1 MGQIRVVLIFN
12 EDNERQKEIG
22 EYLKSQKR
30 CKTALI
36 TELIYAWLHKE
47 NGAVSSYNNANIS
60 VEELKQQLLQDK
72 GFLQQIRES
81 VNIEV
86 DSEEI
91 QQEEKEDDLAIDI
104 QELLFLLNS
113 DKGEEWVIGN
123 FKLKLMKYYR
133 SIEAWKEATDKLE

>member
-36 TELIYAWLHKE
+36 TELVYAWLYKE
-47 NGAVSSYNNANIS
+47 NGAVSSYNNVNVS

-81 VNIEV
+81 ANIKEA
-86 DSEEI
+86 SEEI
-91 QQEEKEDDLAIDI
+91 QEEKEEGLDMDEGMMMAGLSMF
-104 QELLFLLNS
+104 ENGF
-113 DKGEEWVIGN
+113 
-123 FKLKLMKYYR
+123 
-133 SIEAWKEATDKLE
+133 

>member
-1 MGQIRVVLIFN
+1 MGQIKVVLIFN

-22 EYLKSQKR
+22 RYLKSQKR

-36 TELIYAWLHKE
+36 TELVYAWLHKE
-47 NGAVSSYNNANIS
+47 NAPVSSYNNANIS

-72 GFLQQIRES
+72 GFLQQIRER

-91 QQEEKEDDLAIDI
+91 QQEEKEDGLDMDEGMMMAGLSMF
-104 QELLFLLNS
+104 ENGF
-113 DKGEEWVIGN
+113 
-123 FKLKLMKYYR
+123 
-133 SIEAWKEATDKLE
+133 

>member
-36 TELIYAWLHKE
+36 TELVYACLHKE
-47 NGAVSSYNNANIS
+47 NGAVSSYNNVNVS

-81 VNIEV
+81 VNIKET
-86 DSEEI
+86 SEEI
-91 QQEEKEDDLAIDI
+91 QEEKEEGLDMDEGMMMAGLSMF
-104 QELLFLLNS
+104 ENGF
-113 DKGEEWVIGN
+113 
-123 FKLKLMKYYR
+123 
-133 SIEAWKEATDKLE
+133 

>member
-36 TELIYAWLHKE
+36 TELVYAWLHKE
-47 NGAVSSYNNANIS
+47 NGAVSSYINANIS

-72 GFLQQIRES
+72 GFLQQIREC
-81 VNIEV
+81 VNIEG

-91 QQEEKEDDLAIDI
+91 QQEEKEDGLDMDEGMMMAGLAM
-104 QELLFLLNS
+104 F
-113 DKGEEWVIGN
+113 EEN
-123 FKLKLMKYYR
+123 F
-133 SIEAWKEATDKLE
+133 

>member
-91 QQEEKEDDLAIDI
+91 QQEEKEDGLDMDEGI
-104 QELLFLLNS
+104 
-113 DKGEEWVIGN
+113 VI
-123 FKLKLMKYYR
+123 
-133 SIEAWKEATDKLE
+133 